1 LTRTRSLDYWL
12 LWVVALTSLA
22 INVWLVSTL
31 LGVRRQ
37 AGQAAVLAAQAVGD
51 LRQSSIE
58 YSVHIEKALPIS
70 LTIPISQ
77 TIRVPISTTLPIDTQ
92 AVIPLKT
99 PFGTFPI
106 TIPIQ
111 ANVPVDL
118 RPEVPIRL
126 SVPISTTVPVV
137 LDVPIHVVIADTEL
151 GESLSETQASLE
163 ALAAEW
169 GALPTPSPPAP

>member
-1 LTRTRSLDYWL
+1 MVICYLLSAICHPPSLEVLLTRTRSLDYWL

-58 YSVHIEKALPIS
+58 YSVHIERALPIS

-77 TIRVPISTTLPIDTQ
+77 TIRVPISTILPIDTQ
-92 AVIPLKT
+92 AMIPLKT
-99 PFGTFPI
+99 PIGTFP
-106 TIPIQ
+106 TLPGS
-111 ANVPVDL
+111 PEWRR
-118 RPEVPIRL
+118 RP
-126 SVPISTTVPVV
+126 
-137 LDVPIHVVIADTEL
+137 
-151 GESLSETQASLE
+151 
-163 ALAAEW
+163 
-169 GALPTPSPPAP
+169 LPRPSGFPC